1 MKRPRSN
8 PKQGF
13 SLLELSIAMAMMAAL
28 SAASMV
34 LLRTSQSS
42 WSRHREDH
50 ERVQSASAALRH
62 IVRSTRQA
70 VAVTAISAPANNSGS
85 LSLLRSDGTT
95 LVWAHDNVND
105 QIDYGE
111 TTASSLLS
119 NYVTALNFVG
129 YKADGTTT
137 TEDVDLI
144 HIIECTVTF
153 ELDRPTGTITR
164 QLTSRAWLRAW

>member
-1 MKRPRSN
+1 
-8 PKQGF
+8 
-13 SLLELSIAMAMMAAL
+13 MAMLAAL

-42 WSRHREDH
+42 WSRHRDDH

-70 VAVTAISAPANNSGS
+70 LAVTAISGPSNNSGS
-85 LSLLRSDGTT
+85 LSLLRSDSTT
-95 LVWAHDNVND
+95 VVWAHDSVND
-105 QIDYGE
+105 RINYGE

-119 NYVTALNFVG
+119 NYITELNFVG

-137 TEDVDLI
+137 TEEVDLI
-144 HIIECTVTF
+144 HIVECTVTF
-153 ELDRPTGTITR
+153 ELDRPAGPTTK